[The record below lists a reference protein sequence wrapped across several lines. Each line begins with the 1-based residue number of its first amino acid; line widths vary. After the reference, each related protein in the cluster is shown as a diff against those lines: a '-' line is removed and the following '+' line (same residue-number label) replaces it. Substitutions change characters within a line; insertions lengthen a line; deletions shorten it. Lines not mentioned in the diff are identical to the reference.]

1 MTRGGSET
9 WLSPVRSAHYGHAL
23 LIQQPNKQNRK
34 ELALIRLGMRSNA
47 LIEQALRNVRNVL
60 WANRFCDMADDR
72 SVACVGAVMSRPDI
86 AQALERGN
94 DTAQC
99 FALRTVKHVLSGQPP
114 AAVVNCLHDIMDDLD
129 RAIGVKL

>member
-1 MTRGGSET
+1 
-9 WLSPVRSAHYGHAL
+9 VRSAHYGHAL

-99 FALRTVKHVLSGQPP
+99 FALRTVKHVLSDTRQPP